1 MFTVPVSVKNTASLQ
16 ISGLE
21 IIGYL
26 SKNRCAFPHRSSR
39 PQFIALQFLLH
50 TPLYLMWNKNMQQ
63 RLKPLRKSHIVIYAS
78 VQDTQ
83 YMVWGWTRKTRA
95 RVIPQV
101 LSFMTWQYL
110 FPRKILFTP
119 MLRFLLLD
127 SAYAL
132 PFSLTVV
139 VPRKSE
145 GSNWHPTV
153 QCGNALILHLTQRWT
168 FLWNQGQHSSL
179 SHASLCCPYPFK
191 RSRVENSTLGHI
203 YFAGLQQQPATSL
216 GSLYTVV
223 SLHMQL
229 FEVLYNLFARSP
241 FLGHHW

>member
-1 MFTVPVSVKNTASLQ
+1 MHLFRPHSTW
-16 ISGLE
+16 SGVGQE
-21 IIGYL
+21 KQG
-26 SKNRCAFPHRSSR
+26 
-39 PQFIALQFLLH
+39 QE
-50 TPLYLMWNKNMQQ
+50 
-63 RLKPLRKSHIVIYAS
+63 
-78 VQDTQ
+78 
-83 YMVWGWTRKTRA
+83 
-95 RVIPQV
+95 
-101 LSFMTWQYL
+101 L
-110 FPRKILFTP
+110 FPKYCPSWLDNICFQEKILFTP

-153 QCGNALILHLTQRWT
+153 QCGNALTLHLTQRWT